1 MSKSSDLP
9 KLDYKNFYITRDKI
23 HNFAIVLGKIREQ
36 LSPVQRDYWHI
47 SLRVKPQGLTTTPIN
62 TENGQEFEIVLNLI
76 KHKVEIINGNKNYWS
91 EDLVALSVPRLIKL
105 ILAELKKM
113 GIDIDLKIK
122 NLNREDLGEYN
133 LVQAENL
140 WNAYYFVYNVFSEFR
155 KELDF
160 ELSPIQIWPHHFDIS
175 FSQYTGNKVK
185 DPKNPEIE
193 NMEQI
198 TYGFLTGDT
207 TINEP
212 YFYVISYPNIKNLSD
227 NKLDNDAFWY
237 DEDWQGAI
245 LKYQDLYSSPNFNR
259 KLLSF
264 LNQTKEIFMKEL
276 TKD

>member
-1 MSKSSDLP
+1 MSTNINLP
-9 KLDYKNFYITRDKI
+9 KLDYKALYITRDKI

-47 SLRVKPQGLTTTPIN
+47 SLRVKTQGLTTTPIN
-62 TENGQEFEIVLNLI
+62 TENGQEFEILLNLI
-76 KHKVEIINGNKNYWS
+76 KHNIEIINSNKNYWS
-91 EDLVALSVPRLIKL
+91 EDLVTLSVTRLIKL

-122 NLNREDLGEYN
+122 NLNREELGEYN

-140 WNAYYFVYNVFSEFR
+140 WHAYYFVYNVFSEFR
-155 KELDF
+155 KEIDF

-175 FSQYTGNKVK
+175 FSLYTGNKVK

-198 TYGFLTGDT
+198 TYGFLTGDS

>member
-76 KHKVEIINGNKNYWS
+76 KHKIEIINGNKIFLS
-91 EDLVALSVPRLIKL
+91 ENLVTLSVPRLIKL

-113 GIDIDLKIK
+113 GIEIDLKIK

-140 WNAYYFVYNVFSEFR
+140 WHAYYFVYNVFSEFR

-175 FSQYTGNKVK
+175 FSLYTGNKVK